1 MPFLWAVNKRRSR
14 NAESVDRATCR
25 KQKGF
30 KFGNLFKKNIVASP
44 LPKTITTPQLSTCVG
59 LPTCAIPSTS
69 FSDDA
74 LADVSHR
81 RAASDLVVI
90 TPLIAN
96 SPPISPF
103 MQQQPIQQTSF
114 VGLKPPQTPDSG
126 INQSSVSSYFYSSN
140 SSSSNTFASSKMYSG
155 SVDSSSAAA
164 NTSFSSNRFS
174 WPKSN
179 CSSSSTSSSTSEM
192 SSLST
197 ALSNNLRLTGDVS
210 TAASGNSL
218 FTSPPKNNGSVSS
231 PTSGTPQRLPRF
243 VAGTTI
249 AEEDEEAEEGNSNYP
264 TSSTTQTQSPPD
276 STTNP
281 IGSSTATDS
290 METGFAAT
298 VAQVSRRT
306 GTSAQ
311 ELYARMKEVR
321 RRPEDVRN
329 RLRGQANGMVS
340 SSSYGIDGST
350 TGTSKRLSLP
360 ASLHLPPHLRQKAI
374 QLLEEPMTR
383 RERRMSLNLMAN
395 TTIINEM
402 KRYTVIVSV
411 KKKHMNLEIARFLK
425 VATSFVC
432 EVREELPSENNGEG
446 WPPRGREKCN
456 VNALGLRVNADADT
470 DADAY
475 VETLQT
481 IVVKLPWIDSVTN
494 GGRPYVF
501 QQESAAS
508 HKAPKTLE
516 YMDGQEFSSSCHAKL
531 MAAS

>member
-1 MPFLWAVNKRRSR
+1 
-14 NAESVDRATCR
+14 
-25 KQKGF
+25 
-30 KFGNLFKKNIVASP
+30 
-44 LPKTITTPQLSTCVG
+44 LSTCVG

-103 MQQQPIQQTSF
+103 MQQQPIQQASF

-249 AEEDEEAEEGNSNYP
+249 AEEDEEAEEAEEGNSNDP
-264 TSSTTQTQSPPD
+264 KSSATQIQSPPD

-281 IGSSTATDS
+281 IGSSTVTDS

-340 SSSYGIDGST
+340 SSGNVIDGTT

-383 RERRMSLNLMAN
+383 RERRMSL
-395 TTIINEM
+395 
-402 KRYTVIVSV
+402 VSPG
-411 KKKHMNLEIARFLK
+411 
-425 VATSFVC
+425 C
-432 EVREELPSENNGEG
+432 
-446 WPPRGREKCN
+446 
-456 VNALGLRVNADADT
+456 GLHP
-470 DADAY
+470 
-475 VETLQT
+475 
-481 IVVKLPWIDSVTN
+481 I
-494 GGRPYVF
+494 
-501 QQESAAS
+501 
-508 HKAPKTLE
+508 
-516 YMDGQEFSSSCHAKL
+516 
-531 MAAS
+531 

>member
-1 MPFLWAVNKRRSR
+1 MMDYAIV
-14 NAESVDRATCR
+14 ADGGGDR

-30 KFGNLFKKNIVASP
+30 KFGNLFKKNSLASP
-44 LPKTITTPQLSTCVG
+44 LPIISTTPQFSTCIG

-81 RAASDLVVI
+81 RAISDLVIV
-90 TPLIAN
+90 TPPTAN

-103 MQQQPIQQTSF
+103 MQQQPSQQTSF
-114 VGLKPPQTPDSG
+114 IGLKPPQTPDSG
-126 INQSSVSSYFYSSN
+126 INQPSASSYLYSSN
-140 SSSSNTFASSKMYSG
+140 SSSSSNTFASSKMYSG

-164 NTSFSSNRFS
+164 NASFSSNRFS
-174 WPKSN
+174 WPKSS
-179 CSSSSTSSSTSEM
+179 CSSSSTSSCTSEM

-231 PTSGTPQRLPRF
+231 PASGTPQRLPRF

-249 AEEDEEAEEGNSNYP
+249 AEEDEEAEEGNSNSNAP
-264 TSSTTQTQSPPD
+264 ISSTVLTQPHPD

-281 IGSSTATDS
+281 VGSSSATDS

-329 RLRGQANGMVS
+329 RLRGQVNGVVS
-340 SSSYGIDGST
+340 SSSNGNDSIG

-383 RERRMSLNLMAN
+383 RERRMSLASFPV
-395 TTIINEM
+395 
-402 KRYTVIVSV
+402 VIVFS
-411 KKKHMNLEIARFLK
+411 
-425 VATSFVC
+425 
-432 EVREELPSENNGEG
+432 
-446 WPPRGREKCN
+446 
-456 VNALGLRVNADADT
+456 
-470 DADAY
+470 
-475 VETLQT
+475 
-481 IVVKLPWIDSVTN
+481 
-494 GGRPYVF
+494 
-501 QQESAAS
+501 ESAFFIPFRCGTFSLINIPGICLRKLYSYEICHFKATLAS
-508 HKAPKTLE
+508 
-516 YMDGQEFSSSCHAKL
+516 Y
-531 MAAS
+531 